1 MKTNSELT
9 KYMMTSQED
18 ILSQDSMKHEIMLI
32 IWLMPIYRRLTYRY
46 RYISPPPS
54 CELTRYDGKSKRYFE
69 IGENEVKVK
78 PACALVK
85 GGTRRAHCAIWRK
98 TKLAINQYEVKT
110 FLKLFIYDG
119 ITAWNWFFYWYSFC
133 WSSSGLEPTKL
144 QGAGLKCLYQQ
155 WMSNF

>member
-32 IWLMPIYRRLTYRY
+32 IWLVPIWHIDID
-46 RYISPPPS
+46 ISPPTS
-54 CELTRYDGKSKRYFE
+54 CELTKYDGKSKRYFE

-85 GGTRRAHCAIWRK
+85 GGRRRAHCAIWRK
-98 TKLAINQYEVKT
+98 TKLAINPYEVKT

-119 ITAWNWFFYWYSFC
+119 ITAWNWFFYWYSFY

-144 QGAGLKCLYQQ
+144 QGAGLKCLYQ
-155 WMSNF
+155 